1 MHCVRKCMTRFPSQT
16 PGRIEEKDDKALRR
30 AIRLFLLLGLGTL
43 DLGSAAEGL
52 LAVLALLALLARS
65 LLDLGSKADTDKT
78 VVGLEL
84 LHGLGGI
91 IDEGEAS
98 GLAATELGAETEDV
112 DLVLGGL
119 VEGGQLL
126 AELVLGDVRTVGVED
141 IPVIVKKAGVSKTVL
156 KLLREQQPRI

>member
-1 MHCVRKCMTRFPSQT
+1 M
-16 PGRIEEKDDKALRR
+16 
-30 AIRLFLLLGLGTL
+30 
-43 DLGSAAEGL
+43 
-52 LAVLALLALLARS
+52 
-65 LLDLGSKADTDKT
+65 
-78 VVGLEL
+78 GLEL
-84 LHGLGGI
+84 LHGLGGV

-141 IPVIVKKAGVSKTVL
+141 IPVLLKKQ
-156 KLLREQQPRI
+156 E

>member
-1 MHCVRKCMTRFPSQT
+1 M
-16 PGRIEEKDDKALRR
+16 
-30 AIRLFLLLGLGTL
+30 
-43 DLGSAAEGL
+43 
-52 LAVLALLALLARS
+52 
-65 LLDLGSKADTDKT
+65 
-78 VVGLEL
+78 GLEL
-84 LHGLGGI
+84 LHGLGGV

-141 IPVIVKKAGVSKTVL
+141 IPVVLKKAGVSKTVL
-156 KLLREQQPRI
+156 SC

>member
-1 MHCVRKCMTRFPSQT
+1 MTKTETEMRHT
-16 PGRIEEKDDKALRR
+16 
-30 AIRLFLLLGLGTL
+30 
-43 DLGSAAEGL
+43 
-52 LAVLALLALLARS
+52 LLARS
-65 LLDLGSKADTDKT
+65 LLDLGGKADTDKT

-84 LHGLGGI
+84 LHGLGGV
-91 IDEGEAS
+91 IDEGEAG

-141 IPVIVKKAGVSKTVL
+141 IPVCVKKQ
-156 KLLREQQPRI
+156 E